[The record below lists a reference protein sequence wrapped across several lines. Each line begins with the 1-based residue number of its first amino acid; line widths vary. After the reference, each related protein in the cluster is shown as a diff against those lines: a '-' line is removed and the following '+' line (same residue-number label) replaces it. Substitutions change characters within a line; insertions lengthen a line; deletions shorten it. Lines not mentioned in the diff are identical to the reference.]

1 MKHTIAALLV
11 ASSTVLSA
19 GVQANTALVDGV
31 RMAPSY
37 PERPVPPRGTHR
49 SVVLEMF
56 GHPAVALTD
65 ADNGSDVWDY
75 GTFRIFFVDD
85 EVEFARV
92 W

>member
-1 MKHTIAALLV
+1 MKHTIAASILASSLLV
-11 ASSTVLSA
+11 VGA
-19 GVQANTALVDGV
+19 QANTDVADGV

-56 GHPAVALTD
+56 GSPAITLTD
-65 ADNGSDVWDY
+65 AENGSDVWDY
-75 GTFRIFFVDD
+75 GTFRVFFVDD